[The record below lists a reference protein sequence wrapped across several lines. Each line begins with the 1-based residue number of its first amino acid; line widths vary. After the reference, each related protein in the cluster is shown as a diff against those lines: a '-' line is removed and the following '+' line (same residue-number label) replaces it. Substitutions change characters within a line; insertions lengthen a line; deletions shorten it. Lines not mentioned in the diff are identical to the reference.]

1 MAITK
6 IPMMSLDRNTKVRKG
21 VLVLTLGATLTG
33 CNALTKLD
41 QYKVAT
47 TPTDTDSGAVCKSNV
62 ECTEEVTAAE
72 GASEPVAAVCVK
84 SSGKCVKLL
93 SDDCDAIT
101 GDYESGEAIV
111 IGSLFSTQ
119 GAQAATN
126 IARQQSAMLAV
137 TQINSVGGVPAEDG
151 TPRRLV
157 LVSCNE
163 TVDLMRAGDHLVNEL
178 RVPAIVGPNT
188 SQDTLD
194 LSGSVSVPGGT
205 VVMSPTAVA
214 SSIAALLD
222 DDLTW
227 LMVPSDVQRAPLM
240 ISQINALETQLK
252 ADRDLATV
260 KLGIVYRNDALG
272 VGTRTSLN
280 DLVINGKPVADAVN
294 LGNNVHINPY
304 SFGAADQNALVNEYL
319 TFLPHIVVLAG
330 TAEAITQV
338 MVPLEAGWPEGE
350 PRPEYVLI
358 DSVKVPELI
367 TAATGN
373 DDLRKRVRGTGITPA
388 PSSVDVYNSF
398 KVDYQIAYPGSTMV
412 SGMGPAYDAAYAIA
426 LALVARNG
434 EPVSGTAVKEGLRS
448 LTGGSTKVELGT
460 TRVLA
465 AFQKLAAGEKIDAH
479 GTFTALA
486 WSAEGTVLGGT
497 IEVWCIGGA
506 SDKPAY
512 QSSGLTYDL
521 MTNEESGEFKP
532 CQ

>member
-1 MAITK
+1 MT
-6 IPMMSLDRNTKVRKG
+6 SLDRSTKLCNL
-21 VLVLTLGATLTG
+21 VLVLAFGVSGAG
-33 CNALTKLD
+33 CNSLTKLD
-41 QYKVAT
+41 EYKVAPA
-47 TPTDTDSGAVCKSNV
+47 PTKTDSGVVCTSNV
-62 ECTEEVTAAE
+62 DCTEQATAAE
-72 GASEPVAAVCVK
+72 GASDPVAAVCVK
-84 SSGKCVKLL
+84 SSGQCVKLL

-101 GDYESGEAIV
+101 GDYTSDDAIV

-163 TVDLMRAGDHLVNEL
+163 TTDLMRAGDHLVNEL
-178 RVPAIVGPNT
+178 KVPAIVGPNT

-214 SSIAALLD
+214 SSIADLRD
-222 DDLTW
+222 DGLTW

-240 ISQINALETQLK
+240 ISQINALETQLR
-252 ADRDLATV
+252 AERNLTTV
-260 KLGIVYRNDALG
+260 KLGIVFRNDALG

-280 DLVINGKPVADAVN
+280 DLVINGKPVADTVN

-304 SFGAADQNALVNEYL
+304 SFGAADQSALVDEYL
-319 TFLPHIVVLAG
+319 TFLPGIIVLAG

-338 MVPLEAGWPEGE
+338 MVPLEAGWPAGE

-358 DSVKVPELI
+358 DSAKVPELI

-373 DDLRKRVRGTGITPA
+373 DDLRARVRGTGITPS

-398 KVDYQIAYPGSTMV
+398 KVDYQIAYPDSTMV
-412 SGMGPAYDAAYAIA
+412 SGMGPAYDATYAIA
-426 LALVARNG
+426 LALVARAG
-434 EPVSGTAVKEGLRS
+434 DPVSGTAVKEGLRF
-448 LTGGSTKVELGT
+448 LTGGSMEVDLGAT
-460 TRVLA
+460 HVLA
-465 AFQKLAAGEKIDAH
+465 AFQKLAAGEKVDAH
-479 GTFTALA
+479 GTFTSLA
-486 WSAEGTVLGGT
+486 WSDQGTVLGGT
-497 IEVWCIGGA
+497 IEVWCIGSSAG
-506 SDKPAY
+506 KPSY

-521 MTNEESGEFKP
+521 MTNQKSGEFKP